1 MIYRADLIDH
11 FDWLADSK
19 YFDEVL
25 DEALV
30 AIAMVAHGHEHD
42 LVQSGAA
49 WWMANGLVE
58 YHRLEEFVER
68 ARSERLF

>member
-1 MIYRADLIDH
+1 
-11 FDWLADSK
+11 
-19 YFDEVL
+19 
-25 DEALV
+25 
-30 AIAMVAHGHEHD
+30 MVAHGHEHD